1 MKSDML
7 VIPKHQKINSK
18 QKDSKTLLNNL
29 IFKYKSEKFY
39 LIYEESLRY
48 IKFTCYIQSYEY

>member
-1 MKSDML
+1 ML

-18 QKDSKTLLNNL
+18 QKDSETLLNNL